1 MAGYDAWVPVGD
13 LPTDGVAIRPAAT
26 VVLVDDRP
34 DLQVLVLK
42 RRDASVFVGGH
53 TVFPGGA
60 VDPDDRDPAW
70 SSLATGVTA
79 EEADGALRVPDAR
92 AFWIA
97 AVRETIE
104 EVGLVIGVHNQD
116 LARHRHA
123 FDRGEVRLSELVAT
137 SGRPL
142 DLSGLHAISRWV
154 TPMPSPRRYDT
165 YFFVARAPRGSE
177 PSADGSEAV
186 EARWTT
192 PAGALEGWREGE
204 LTMISPTL
212 ATLQRLA
219 HYQSADQVLDAA
231 ARGASP
237 QRVRVIDEH
246 ATPALFPDDPGYR
259 DPGTR
264 PVLGWTWLP
273 DPRR

>member
-1 MAGYDAWVPVGD
+1 MADYDAWVPVGD

-70 SSLATGVTA
+70 SWLSTGVTS
-79 EEADGALRVPDAR
+79 EEADGALRISDAR

-104 EVGLVIGVHNQD
+104 EVGLVVGAHNQD
-116 LARHRHA
+116 LAGYRHA
-123 FDRGEVRLSELVAT
+123 LDRGEVRLSELVAT

-165 YFFVARAPRGSE
+165 YFFVTRAPRGSE

-186 EARWTT
+186 EVRWTT
-192 PAGALEGWREGE
+192 PAGALERWSEGE

-219 HYQSADQVLDAA
+219 LYQSADQVLDAA

-246 ATPALFPDDPGYR
+246 ATPVLFPDDPGYR